1 MFEGSKVGNT
11 ELANSQYPLR
21 KNKQAVNKSRGL
33 LLIYARLQS
42 KKTKD
47 AVIYSF
53 NVESQF
59 SFDKYF

>member
-11 ELANSQYPLR
+11 EFRVSQYPLR

-42 KKTKD
+42 KKPKML
-47 AVIYSF
+47 VYIL
-53 NVESQF
+53 
-59 SFDKYF
+59 

>member
-11 ELANSQYPLR
+11 EFRVSQYPLR

-47 AVIYSF
+47 AGIYSL

-59 SFDKYF
+59 SFNKYF